1 MHLQDVSF
9 RYRQVDVLKDI
20 TLAIPRGQMI
30 GIIGENGS
38 GKSTL
43 LKLMAGL
50 LVPTAGVITL
60 DGDEVTRRL
69 THKIA
74 YQPDIDLFYENYT
87 GEQVFQFY
95 KEQFDDF
102 SRVQCFRDSLRMFR
116 SYALACR
123 IELGL
128 GVPVIVRLL
137 R

>member
-1 MHLQDVSF
+1 MNLQGVSF

-50 LVPTAGVITL
+50 LVPTAGLITL
-60 DGDEVTRRL
+60 DGDPVTRRL

-87 GEQVFQFY
+87 GE
-95 KEQFDDF
+95 
-102 SRVQCFRDSLRMFR
+102 
-116 SYALACR
+116 
-123 IELGL
+123 
-128 GVPVIVRLL
+128 
-137 R
+137 